1 MDRIIPILILIG
13 VGVLGFIIKFVE
25 VYDLDKRLSFTK
37 EYRNKFIALCN
48 DIFSNNHF
56 NQSIYYELTA
66 AVKEMQAELGDEGI
80 YAYVQDNLKG
90 VATRNYQA
98 LVNFLPE
105 LRTAISEKQN
115 SIMAM
120 RLSQSIADCDDMFVR
135 HIGTL
140 TSQIDTTRKEA
151 KNPFSCFAEG
161 VRTIIAL
168 PILLLKWFGIISGT
182 TSMKLKSN
190 WIVKV
195 ISIFV
200 TLVGFVG
207 SVITIIIGWKQFVE
221 IINKIL

>member
-13 VGVLGFIIKFVE
+13 LAVLGFIIKFVE
-25 VYDLDKRLSFTK
+25 IYDFDKRLTFTK
-37 EYRNKFIALCN
+37 EYRDKFITLCN

-56 NQSIYYELTA
+56 DQAIYYELTA
-66 AVKEMQAELGDEGI
+66 AVKDMQAELGTDGI

-105 LRTAISEKQN
+105 LRTAINEKQN

-120 RLSQSIADCDDMFVR
+120 RLSRSIADCDDMFLR

-140 TSQIDTTRKEA
+140 TSQIDATRKEA

-161 VRTIIAL
+161 VRTIISL
-168 PILLLKWFGIISGT
+168 PILLLKWFGIISST
-182 TSMKLKSN
+182 TSKKLKSN
-190 WIVKV
+190 WIVKI
-195 ISIFV
+195 ISILV

-207 SVITIIIGWKQFVE
+207 SVITIIIGWNQFVE
-221 IINKIL
+221 IMSKIL

>member
-56 NQSIYYELTA
+56 DQSIYYELTA
-66 AVKEMQAELGDEGI
+66 AVKEMQAELGDDGI

-105 LRTAISEKQN
+105 LRTAISVKQN
-115 SIMAM
+115 SIMVM

-140 TSQIDTTRKEA
+140 TSQIDTARKEA

-161 VRTIIAL
+161 VRTIITL

-182 TSMKLKSN
+182 TSMKVKSN
-190 WIVKV
+190 WIIKV

-207 SVITIIIGWKQFVE
+207 SVITIIIGWKQFLE

>member
-13 VGVLGFIIKFVE
+13 LAVLGFIVKFVE
-25 VYDLDKRLSFTK
+25 IYDFDKRLTFTK
-37 EYRNKFIALCN
+37 EYRDKFITLCN

-56 NQSIYYELTA
+56 DQAIYYELTA
-66 AVKEMQAELGDEGI
+66 AVKDMQAELGADGI

-98 LVNFLPE
+98 LVNFFPE
-105 LRTAISEKQN
+105 LRTAINEKQN

-120 RLSQSIADCDDMFVR
+120 RLSRSITDCDDMFLR

-140 TSQIDTTRKEA
+140 TSQIDATRKAA

-161 VRTIIAL
+161 VRTIISL
-168 PILLLKWFGIISGT
+168 PILLLKWFGIISST
-182 TSMKLKSN
+182 TSKKLKSN
-190 WIVKV
+190 WIVKI
-195 ISIFV
+195 ISILV

-207 SVITIIIGWKQFVE
+207 SVITIIIGWNQFVE
-221 IINKIL
+221 IMSKIL

>member
-37 EYRNKFIALCN
+37 EYRNNFIALCN

-56 NQSIYYELTA
+56 DQSIYYELTA
-66 AVKEMQAELGDEGI
+66 AVKEMQAELGDDGI

-195 ISIFV
+195 ISISV

>member
-1 MDRIIPILILIG
+1 MDRIIPIIILIG
-13 VGVLGFIIKFVE
+13 LAALGFIIKFVE
-25 VYDLDKRLSFTK
+25 IYDLNKRLTFTK
-37 EYRNKFIALCN
+37 EYRDKFIALCN
-48 DIFSNNHF
+48 DIFSSNHF
-56 NQSIYYELTA
+56 DQAIYYELTA
-66 AVKEMQAELGDEGI
+66 DVKDMQAELGADGI
-80 YAYVQDNLKG
+80 YAYVQDSLKG

-120 RLSQSIADCDDMFVR
+120 RLSKSITDCDDMFVR

-140 TSQIDTTRKEA
+140 TPQIDATRKEA

-168 PILLLKWFGIISGT
+168 PILLLKWFGVISGT
-182 TSMKLKSN
+182 TSVRLKSN

-195 ISIFV
+195 ISVFV
-200 TLVGFVG
+200 TLIGFVG
-207 SVITIIIGWKQFVE
+207 SVITIIIGWEQFVE
-221 IINKIL
+221 VLKKWF

>member
-37 EYRNKFIALCN
+37 EYRNTFIALCN

-56 NQSIYYELTA
+56 DQSIYYELTA
-66 AVKEMQAELGDEGI
+66 AVKEMQAELGDDGI

-140 TSQIDTTRKEA
+140 TSQMDTTRKEA

-168 PILLLKWFGIISGT
+168 PISLLKWFGIISST

>member
-1 MDRIIPILILIG
+1 MDRIIPIIVLIG
-13 VGVLGFIIKFVE
+13 LAALGFIIKFVE
-25 VYDLDKRLSFTK
+25 IYDLDKRLTFTK
-37 EYRNKFIALCN
+37 EYRDKFITLCN
-48 DIFSNNHF
+48 DILSNNYF
-56 NQSIYYELTA
+56 DQAIYYELTA
-66 AVKEMQAELGDEGI
+66 DVKDMQAELGADGI

-90 VATRNYQA
+90 VATRNYQV

-120 RLSQSIADCDDMFVR
+120 RLSKSITDCDDMFVR

-140 TSQIDTTRKEA
+140 TSQIDATRKEA

-161 VRTIIAL
+161 VRTTIAL
-168 PILLLKWFGIISGT
+168 PILLLKWFGIISST
-182 TSMKLKSN
+182 TTMKLKSN

-200 TLVGFVG
+200 TLIGFVS
-207 SVITIIIGWKQFVE
+207 SVITIIIGGEQFVE
-221 IINKIL
+221 IISKIL

>member
-13 VGVLGFIIKFVE
+13 VVVLGFVVKFVE
-25 VYDLDKRLSFTK
+25 VYNLDRRLTFTK
-37 EYRNKFIALCN
+37 EYRDKFIALCN

-56 NQSIYYELTA
+56 DQSVYYELTA
-66 AVKEMQAELGDEGI
+66 AVKEMQTELGDDGI

-120 RLSQSIADCDDMFVR
+120 RLSKSITDCDDMFVR

-161 VRTIIAL
+161 VRTIISF
-168 PILLLKWFGIISGT
+168 PILLLKWFGIISGA
-182 TSMKLKSN
+182 TSVRLKSN

-195 ISIFV
+195 VSIFV
-200 TLVGFVG
+200 TIVGFVG
-207 SVITIIIGWKQFVE
+207 SVITIIIGWEQFVE
-221 IINKIL
+221 IISKIL